1 MEEAPLNEANAALL
15 RRAWAA
21 YDRGDTEGF
30 AACLSDHW
38 REHSPAGEVST
49 LEDERKTM
57 AVHRVAFPDK
67 HTEIHHL
74 VADGDMVAIHSTT
87 SAVHRGPYLDL
98 APTGT
103 RVSVDEMM
111 FSRIEHGKVAE
122 TWVITAG
129 PGFYR
134 QLTGNEAPED
144 LDNMG

>member
-1 MEEAPLNEANAALL
+1 MNEENAALL

-21 YDRGDTEGF
+21 YDRGDAEGF
-30 AACLSDHW
+30 AACLTDDW
-38 REHSPAGEVST
+38 REHTPTGEFAT
-49 LEDERKTM
+49 IEDERKTM
-57 AVHRVAFPDK
+57 AAHLVAFPDK
-67 HTEIHHL
+67 HTEILHL

-87 SAVHRGPYLDL
+87 TAVHRGPYLGL
-98 APTGT
+98 TATGT

-111 FSRIEHGKVAE
+111 FSRIEHDKIAE

-134 QLTGNEAPED
+134 QLTGSEAPED